1 MKNKKENEIIPKS
14 AKIWHFKKPDKLKL
28 RVRLSRNALSAMIG
42 QKVNNGDSCC
52 ASVSYDQKSKYWHAV
67 NTCNRNLTKR
77 FTKSN
82 KNSSEMEVRR
92 FKKSFKLLK
101 KLKRHLKLI
110 GNLNAAEQHLMYE
123 HPNWSA
129 TEIKVR
135 KVTKVPYLI
144 LDNIIQQNI
153 RRTQKS
159 LVGPKMPKSHKRAN
173 NGKESDNE
181 KPRDRG
187 HKDLKTKSKSSRHRR
202 DEKEEKEDEKAKDP
216 KESTPKNIG
225 DIKSHELEKSIAGAQ
240 RTIDKR
246 KGKGSL
252 EETEVQ
258 KHRDAINATVSK
270 TTGSSKS
277 SDRQKTSQKPAPSIR
292 EPLPRNADPTPR
304 KPDPTPRKPGWFHIK
319 RKNKSGSNSD
329 SGSSGEVKTK

>member
-1 MKNKKENEIIPKS
+1 MNERPT
-14 AKIWHFKKPDKLKL
+14 WP
-28 RVRLSRNALSAMIG
+28 
-42 QKVNNGDSCC
+42 
-52 ASVSYDQKSKYWHAV
+52 
-67 NTCNRNLTKR
+67 
-77 FTKSN
+77 
-82 KNSSEMEVRR
+82 
-92 FKKSFKLLK
+92 
-101 KLKRHLKLI
+101 
-110 GNLNAAEQHLMYE
+110 
-123 HPNWSA
+123 A

-135 KVTKVPYLI
+135 KETKVPYLK
-144 LDNIIQQNI
+144 LDNNIQQNI
-153 RRTQKS
+153 RRIQKS
-159 LVGPKMPKSHKRAN
+159 FVGPKMPKSHKRAN
-173 NGKESDNE
+173 NGEESDDE

-225 DIKSHELEKSIAGAQ
+225 DIKSHEVEKSIAGAQ

-277 SDRQKTSQKPAPSIR
+277 SDRQKTSQKPATR
-292 EPLPRNADPTPR
+292 NQEPVPRNA
-304 KPDPTPRKPGWFHIK
+304 DPTPRKPGWFHIK
-319 RKNKSGSNSD
+319 RKNRSGSNSESD
-329 SGSSGEVKTK
+329 SSGPRKSKSKRSKRSRILETSEEQTSSSSRPTPNH